1 MNTYSKSQYPNV
13 FLAKCTEKHAKG
25 EIINVTTKY
34 GKENESEVFNL
45 IFEKD
50 GFFYYS
56 IIRADGFNVQERA
69 KAKAEK
75 YNNWANI
82 AENKSNEYYKASQEG
97 KDFLVLAEPIK
108 IGHHSEKRHRALI
121 DRNWSRMGKS
131 IEFSEKAKTHENK
144 AEYWANREN
153 EINLSMPESVEFYAF
168 KLEKAKM
175 YHADMKSG
183 KIERSHS
190 MSLQYAN
197 KDVKEAQK
205 RYYWA
210 VKLWS

>member
-1 MNTYSKSQYPNV
+1 M
-13 FLAKCTEKHAKG
+13 
-25 EIINVTTKY
+25 
-34 GKENESEVFNL
+34 
-45 IFEKD
+45 
-50 GFFYYS
+50 
-56 IIRADGFNVQERA
+56 QERA

-205 RYYWA
+205 RYDLA